1 MYCSNCGKEVD
12 KNAVV
17 CIHCGCAL
25 NNNMQTKKKGH
36 GKGIASMVLGIIAI
50 VFALAA
56 FGNVSDDSLRIA
68 LRFTSSSYQ
77 FGYAIGTVLIQAV
90 LAIVGVCLA
99 IADRKTEK
107 NGYNTA
113 GLWLAIITFIMI
125 VIQFIMVVTY

>member
-99 IADRKTEK
+99 IAEK
-107 NGYNTA
+107 NRKK
-113 GLWLAIITFIMI
+113 WL
-125 VIQFIMVVTY
+125 